1 MNRPV
6 LLFDL
11 DGTLSDPLEGIW
23 RCINYGLTSLGYEE
37 QEKQAI
43 GRYIGP
49 PLDET
54 FKSLT
59 GSEDKGEI
67 TAFVQR
73 FRERFAEVGF
83 SENKLYPGIP
93 EAISA
98 LKDKGF
104 SLGLCTSK
112 REDFARTILKMFGLY
127 EQFDFVSG
135 GDIGIHKYQQ
145 IEALIKAKTINTKAI
160 MIGDRAIDIIAGHR
174 NGLETGAV
182 LWGYGTR
189 AELEVEKPHYL
200 FEKSSDL
207 FEILS

>member
-11 DGTLSDPLEGIW
+11 DGTISDPLVGIW
-23 RCINYGLTSLGYEE
+23 RCINYGLTSLGYKEL
-37 QEKQAI
+37 EKQAV

-54 FKSLT
+54 FRAVT
-59 GSEDKGEI
+59 GCEDKGEA
-67 TAFVQR
+67 TAFVVK

-83 SENKLYPGIP
+83 SENTLYPGIP

-98 LKDKGF
+98 LKDKGYN
-104 SLGLCTSK
+104 LGICTSK
-112 REDFARTILKMFGLY
+112 REDFARTILQMFGLY
-127 EQFDFVSG
+127 GQFQFISG

-145 IEALIKAKTINTKAI
+145 IETLMANKTIDAHAI
-160 MIGDRAIDIIAGHR
+160 MIGDRATDIIAGHR
-174 NGLETGAV
+174 NGLETAAV

-189 AELEVEKPHYL
+189 TELEAETPRYY
-200 FEKSSDL
+200 FEKVSDL
-207 FEILS
+207 PEILH